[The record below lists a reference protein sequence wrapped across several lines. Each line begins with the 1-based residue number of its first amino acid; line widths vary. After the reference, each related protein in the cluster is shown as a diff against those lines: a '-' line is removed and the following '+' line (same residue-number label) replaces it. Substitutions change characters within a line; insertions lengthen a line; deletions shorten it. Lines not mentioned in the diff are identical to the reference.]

1 MRDRNPDEIT
11 RDNDEWLRAA
21 LDRLDRIEQAALE
34 IYYGCDAGEL
44 RETLIDIA
52 TTRINEGAQ
61 T

>member
-11 RDNDEWLRAA
+11 RDNDEWLR
-21 LDRLDRIEQAALE
+21 DSLDRIEREYNEQ
-34 IYYGCDAGEL
+34 EL
-44 RETLIDIA
+44 RDVLIDIA